1 MAMKRSALTTL
12 LVILVAA
19 LLLVALNP
27 DQKDF
32 SAFLSGKGTVQAKD
46 TGLKGVMSG
55 AMTAVTGLTAG
66 LYKRSNYLLF
76 STYHLGG
83 EKGKV
88 YLGAAKVVFIRL
100 K

>member
-12 LVILVAA
+12 LVVLVAA

-27 DQKDF
+27 GQKDF
-32 SAFLSGKGTVQAKD
+32 SAFLSGKGIGQAKD

-55 AMTAVTGLTAG
+55 AMTAVTGLAAG
-66 LYKRSNYLLF
+66 LYQRSDDLLF
-76 STYHLGG
+76 RTYGLGG
-83 EKGKV
+83 GKGKV
-88 YLGAAKVVFIRL
+88 YLGFAKVVFVRL